1 LFFNQNSKN
10 RYLLE
15 IMVEVKCIDWC
26 ILLASLLCQKDQLI
40 EIFKKDSTRL
50 KDFTKMLETTQW

>member
-1 LFFNQNSKN
+1 
-10 RYLLE
+10 
-15 IMVEVKCIDWC
+15 MVEVKCIDWC